1 MNKKIVFLF
10 IFIIIFGGK
19 ISQAKYIME
28 QTILVAKINIDT
40 NPPKIELMN
49 IKSIPNKNKIYNINV
64 QVKVIENNIKENY
77 FNKDKIKIYI
87 DGEIINK
94 ESYEINKLQEIDNY
108 IIYEIQINEIMLE
121 EKLKIIIPEG
131 TIRDYSNN
139 KSEEKIIQ
147 NNF

>member
-10 IFIIIFGGK
+10 IFVMIFFGK
-19 ISQAKYIME
+19 ISHAKYIME
-28 QTILVAKINIDT
+28 QTILVARINIDT

-49 IKSIPNKNKIYNINV
+49 IKSIPNKDKIYNINV
-64 QVKVIENNIKENY
+64 QVKVVENNIKENN

-87 DGEIINK
+87 DEEIIDK
-94 ESYEINKLQEIDNY
+94 ELYEINKLQEIDNY
-108 IIYEIQINEIMLE
+108 IIYEIRINKIMLE

-131 TIRDYSNN
+131 IIQDYSDN